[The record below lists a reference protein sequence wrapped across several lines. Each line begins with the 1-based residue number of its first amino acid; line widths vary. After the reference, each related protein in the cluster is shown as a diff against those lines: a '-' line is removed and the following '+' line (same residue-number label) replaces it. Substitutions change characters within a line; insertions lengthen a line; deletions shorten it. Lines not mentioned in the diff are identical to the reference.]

1 MNNTNNSIPV
11 TLIRGFLEAGKTTL
25 INRLLCDEDFS
36 GHRLLLISC
45 EEGEVEFDER
55 ILNKE
60 NVNFVQIEDEDL
72 LTREYLEEL
81 SAQYAPSM
89 VMIECN
95 VMWKM
100 IEFELPRN
108 WTVTKRT
115 ALLCGPTLGVYLD
128 NMRSFLGPMLS
139 RCDEILITQCQ
150 SPAMLIPS
158 KAKLRPLLDDVSR
171 AAIDVDGEYF
181 SLDSVEDT
189 VPYPLDSGIITI
201 SPEHYVYWYYDV
213 QDHPERYENRRIA
226 IDGDIKKSPVLKDG
240 EFALGRI
247 AITCCEADMSFL
259 GFIAHSSDPSAIEQ
273 YARVHAEAVVTYRFM
288 KNYNAVKPYLEVTHI
303 EAQCCADCIVSY

>member
-1 MNNTNNSIPV
+1 MNNINNSIPV

-25 INRLLCDEDFS
+25 INKLLRDES
-36 GHRLLLISC
+36 LASHKILLISC
-45 EEGEVEFDER
+45 EEGEIEFSEE

-60 NVNFVQIEDEDL
+60 NVNFVQIEDEEQ
-72 LTREYLEEL
+72 LTREYLDEI
-81 SAQYAPSM
+81 SAQYDPSM
-89 VMIECN
+89 VIIECN

-100 IEFELPRN
+100 IEFELPRS
-108 WTVTKRT
+108 WTVIKRT
-115 ALLCGPTLGVYLD
+115 AVLCGSTLGVYLD

-139 RCDEILITQCQ
+139 RCDKIIINQCD

-171 AAIDVDGEYF
+171 VVIDADGESF
-181 SLDSVEDT
+181 SLDSVEDR
-189 VPYPLDSGIITI
+189 VPYPLDSEVITI

-213 QDHPERYENRRIA
+213 QDHQERYEGRRIT
-226 IDGDIKKSPVLKDG
+226 IDGDIKKSPVLKNG

-259 GFIAHSSDPSAIEQ
+259 GFIAHCEDLSAVEQ
-273 YARVHAEAVVTYRFM
+273 YAKVHAEATVTYRFM
-288 KNYNAVKPYLEVTHI
+288 KNYNAVKPYLEVTHM
-303 EAQCCADCIVSY
+303 EAQDSTDSVVSY